1 MGPDSRADDGVD
13 GGERRGALED
23 DHVALVGVVEAV
35 EQLADT
41 TPAVA
46 LVGDVEAA
54 ERLADT
60 TPADALVGV
69 AEAAE
74 RLADTTPAR
83 LEVTRLLHVPR
94 FVIALRQRTLQY
106 HADSLTE

>member
-1 MGPDSRADDGVD
+1 MPVSMGPDSRADDGVD

-23 DHVALVGVVEAV
+23 DHVALVGVVEA
-35 EQLADT
+35 
-41 TPAVA
+41 
-46 LVGDVEAA
+46 A

-60 TPADALVGV
+60 TPAG
-69 AEAAE
+69 
-74 RLADTTPAR
+74 

-94 FVIALRQRTLQY
+94 FVIALRQRTLPY

>member
-23 DHVALVGVVEAV
+23 DHVALVGVVEAA
-35 EQLADT
+35 ERLADT

-46 LVGDVEAA
+46 LVGV
-54 ERLADT
+54 
-60 TPADALVGV
+60 V
-69 AEAAE
+69 EAAE